1 MLLYGQPKIGSASQS
16 VQHAASEKPCSRSDL
31 FRGTHNIRYS
41 WIHRFIGEI
50 WIFYGYIAGFIKLLK
65 ILNVKKL
72 SFLQPYKIKYREN
85 LGVLE

>member
-1 MLLYGQPKIGSASQS
+1 MIA
-16 VQHAASEKPCSRSDL
+16 DL